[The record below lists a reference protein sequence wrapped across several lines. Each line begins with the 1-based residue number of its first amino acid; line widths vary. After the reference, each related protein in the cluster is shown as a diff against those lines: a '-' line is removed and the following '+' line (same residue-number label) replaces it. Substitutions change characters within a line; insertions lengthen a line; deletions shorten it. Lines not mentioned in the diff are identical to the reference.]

1 MVVTCVADFWGKKV
15 DLNEYMHRCVLDHVS
30 GRDSIPAEPPHLLQP
45 DDGILPPGD
54 YEYKDLLNMKEHYC
68 DMLGHKNRHV
78 SIAAIISLTPSHM
91 SNVLYIRSLAIE
103 CLLNWIE
110 IERRTDTAEITYT
123 DLEAD
128 EQRQGT
134 SCGEEVK
141 QTDTLSTAKHQ
152 GGFVQSNADK
162 PETSRCEML
171 KFESEEYMR
180 RKRGAIPAKI
190 KSVVHD
196 ECCIVM

>member
-123 DLEAD
+123 DFNGQETKAVPGYCAILKLESARYIL
-128 EQRQGT
+128 QKRPPNRAT
-134 SCGEEVK
+134 
-141 QTDTLSTAKHQ
+141 
-152 GGFVQSNADK
+152 
-162 PETSRCEML
+162 
-171 KFESEEYMR
+171 FEHVRY
-180 RKRGAIPAKI
+180 
-190 KSVVHD
+190 D
-196 ECCIVM
+196 ECCVVM